1 MTAQLAFSHCPF
13 TELHSAPN
21 DGKDSNHPTRLRPL
35 CRAGRA
41 GKVLQRDQQHLCSRC
56 LCWSGGKISTGF
68 LLLQTRAPHLSK
80 EKSQLLFFPRGRNR
94 SSPTG
99 RTEQEKE
106 LRLNLCLVNTT
117 NPPSPGTTGV
127 AGEGSL
133 GSATSWKAGQEMKS
147 PVSWC
152 SYCTHRL

>member
-1 MTAQLAFSHCPF
+1 MAKIQIIQPDSGPSAGQAGLAKFSKE
-13 TELHSAPN
+13 TSSISVLDAY
-21 DGKDSNHPTRLRPL
+21 
-35 CRAGRA
+35 AG
-41 GKVLQRDQQHLCSRC
+41 Q
-56 LCWSGGKISTGF
+56 GGKISSGF
-68 LLLQTRAPHLSK
+68 FLLQTRAPHLSK

-152 SYCTHRL
+152 SYCTHRAATTNTAGKGRENE